1 MNAPMLLSR
10 HTIFRTRNPREAE
23 DSLCRNLCPHRL
35 ITERREVN
43 AVHNRATL
51 TQSELSFISYGVR
64 VQVKAPRLEDSYLLL
79 VGSSGNIRVQM
90 KHADI
95 CLAEN
100 QAAIIPPDTPFTI
113 EGDSDAS
120 ALVWKLKQHA
130 VEKQAALLLGSEPV
144 TVIRFLPTLS
154 IASGTGASFVRTLYF
169 VADELDSQESVLLK
183 PHTLS
188 LMEQSLTMALLQ
200 AYPND
205 LPGLDHGRNIRLAP
219 ACVRRVEDY
228 IAAHAAE
235 DIAITDLIEAAGVPG
250 RTLFRTFRHFRHMSP
265 MAYLRAVRMD
275 RIRADLLSP
284 PADMTVTEIM
294 SRWGVS
300 QFGRFSAA
308 YRKKYGELP
317 SETLRRSSGR

>member
-1 MNAPMLLSR
+1 
-10 HTIFRTRNPREAE
+10 
-23 DSLCRNLCPHRL
+23 
-35 ITERREVN
+35 
-43 AVHNRATL
+43 
-51 TQSELSFISYGVR
+51 
-64 VQVKAPRLEDSYLLL
+64 
-79 VGSSGNIRVQM
+79 
-90 KHADI
+90 
-95 CLAEN
+95 
-100 QAAIIPPDTPFTI
+100 
-113 EGDSDAS
+113 
-120 ALVWKLKQHA
+120 
-130 VEKQAALLLGSEPV
+130 LGSEPV